1 MLVNP
6 GSGVTPFKHRHT
18 TYSNV
23 DSYIL
28 RIALFASSMRRH
40 CAPQSC
46 PHVDKGL
53 KQSILDEERFL
64 KNEYTP
70 FQGKVHPVKTHTY
83 IAIYYKT
90 NKLILKKQKDVS

>member
-1 MLVNP
+1 
-6 GSGVTPFKHRHT
+6 
-18 TYSNV
+18 
-23 DSYIL
+23 
-28 RIALFASSMRRH
+28 MRRH

-70 FQGKVHPVKTHTY
+70 FQGKVHPVKTHTN
-83 IAIYYKT
+83 IAVYYKT
-90 NKLILKKQKDVS
+90 NKLILKKREEQD